1 MILSGFVC
9 FSCATRLCL
18 SVLHLTCTAWEET
31 SALWPRS
38 SITAS
43 YGNNSHFSRSYFPFY
58 SLSLHNLAFTY
69 YACFQRRMSSDV
81 SPSLLNWMTSMMTMR
96 LQYVLEHL
104 PITTEQI
111 QNYIV
116 YTQVNANTASVALW
130 LDSILILQ
138 NSNKGVW
145 HRHIHNMGQG
155 LEVDRPSPHPP
166 CCV

>member
-1 MILSGFVC
+1 
-9 FSCATRLCL
+9 
-18 SVLHLTCTAWEET
+18 
-31 SALWPRS
+31 
-38 SITAS
+38 
-43 YGNNSHFSRSYFPFY
+43 
-58 SLSLHNLAFTY
+58 
-69 YACFQRRMSSDV
+69 MSSDV

-138 NSNKGVW
+138 NSNKGV
-145 HRHIHNMGQG
+145 
-155 LEVDRPSPHPP
+155 
-166 CCV
+166 